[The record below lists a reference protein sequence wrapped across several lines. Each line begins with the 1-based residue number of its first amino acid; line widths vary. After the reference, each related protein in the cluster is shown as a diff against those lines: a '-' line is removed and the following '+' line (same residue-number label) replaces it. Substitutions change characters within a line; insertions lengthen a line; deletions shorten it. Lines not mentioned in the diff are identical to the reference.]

1 MTGTRSSA
9 HSICPMKNELKRFS
23 EKLAFLSDIMKKAGI
38 DDDIIEARYYSIA
51 NLRTQLKE

>member
-1 MTGTRSSA
+1 
-9 HSICPMKNELKRFS
+9 MKNELKRFS